1 MSNSKEKLNETALKE
16 LMLVIRRNSQDSAC
30 ITNFENLLYEID
42 SPVFVNTTVNSMF
55 NFLTEAFELFK
66 AVDRVPQK
74 KFKSKML
81 TTEFIDP
88 LRFFGKVRQMANA
101 DMRVRAA
108 IEYLEHK
115 LSNATVDTER
125 KPVRFDIE
133 TAEKII
139 NQMWEFKEL
148 DANHKLVTVY
158 KDWRWLFLNY
168 QEDKIMQNHAE
179 YLKELARKEMLVW
192 NYIPAIIKA
201 VLQTKRRS
209 LDMDKN
215 SKRFN

>member
-66 AVDRVPQK
+66 TVDRVPQK

-81 TTEFIDP
+81 TVEFIEP
-88 LRFFGKVRQMANA
+88 LRFFGKVRQMANS

-108 IEYLEHK
+108 IECLEQKH
-115 LSNATVDTER
+115 SNATLDTER

-139 NQMWEFKEL
+139 NQAWDFKEP
-148 DANHKLVTVY
+148 DVNRRLVKVY
-158 KDWRWLFLNY
+158 KDWKWLFVKF
-168 QEDKIMQNHAE
+168 QEDNIMQNHAE

-215 SKRFN
+215 SKRFK